1 MATILLYIGIA
12 LIVVGWLTLSWF
24 AAKQMNAQKEYD
36 RLPQKWEEV
45 KQKLIH
51 KRWICRSLII
61 LGLIV
66 IIISLLL

>member
-12 LIVVGWLTLSWF
+12 LIVIGWLTLSWF
-24 AAKQMNAQKEYD
+24 AAKQMNAQKEYE

-45 KQKLIH
+45 KQSLIH

>member
-24 AAKQMNAQKEYD
+24 AAKQMNAQKEYE

>member
-12 LIVVGWLTLSWF
+12 LIVIGWLTLSWF
-24 AAKQMNAQKEYD
+24 AAKQMNAQKEYE

-45 KQKLIH
+45 KQNLIH